1 MKTKLT
7 LTVQKR
13 IIDSAKKM
21 AKERNISLSQLFE
34 QIFGKADTEIIKT
47 EPQKAA
53 QRLLQ
58 HLQKSKRVKTLDDKI
73 LVKSHISKKYA

>member
-34 QIFGKADTEIIKT
+34 QVFGKADTEMIKT

-53 QRLLQ
+53 QRLLL
-58 HLQKSKRVKTLDDKI
+58 HLQKSERVKTLDDKN
-73 LVKSHISKKYA
+73 LVRSHISSKYA